1 MVHRRQNVRIL
12 RLFCKNWINRR
23 IEEEEE
29 EAKDPK
35 CKSPR
40 PIMY

>member
-29 EAKDPK
+29 DPK

>member
-23 IEEEEE
+23 IEEEE
-29 EAKDPK
+29 AKDPK